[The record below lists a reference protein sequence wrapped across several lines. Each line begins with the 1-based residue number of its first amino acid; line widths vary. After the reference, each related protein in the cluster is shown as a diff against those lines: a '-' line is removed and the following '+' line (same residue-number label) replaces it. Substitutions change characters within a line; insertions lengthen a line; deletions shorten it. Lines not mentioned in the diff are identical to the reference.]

1 MADSHAPSPREP
13 DIRYVYRPWRRCPR
27 TGEKLWAKNFG
38 LKAWRIPV
46 TESSTRGDNPPS

>member
-1 MADSHAPSPREP
+1 MVDDRVPSSREP
-13 DIRYVYRPWRRCPR
+13 GVRYVFRPWRRCPR

-46 TESSTRGDNPPS
+46 SDGDERGGDPSY